1 MRGDWDQIG
10 QHATCPT
17 KYKSKSKNQNL
28 PCQQAQNS
36 DLIDFQIPFQFDL
49 KKIFQ
54 HPWSH
59 QVTHSLSQYLAQL
72 SHMTMMVILGFKW
85 TLPNKIYRGLRTYL
99 ILGMG
104 IFEIYWKLWNI
115 YIFSNLY
122 PWMCIY
128 LIKTYWFW
136 KNKVRYKI

>member
-1 MRGDWDQIG
+1 
-10 QHATCPT
+10 
-17 KYKSKSKNQNL
+17 
-28 PCQQAQNS
+28 
-36 DLIDFQIPFQFDL
+36 
-49 KKIFQ
+49 
-54 HPWSH
+54 
-59 QVTHSLSQYLAQL
+59 VTHSLSQYLAQL